1 MTFINDDFMLQN
13 DAARELYSR
22 YAKDEPIFDYHCHLP
37 PEDVSGN
44 RVFANMFEIWLE
56 GDHYKWRAM
65 RANGVPEPL
74 VTGDADPYDKFL
86 AWCKTVPNTMRN
98 PLYHWSHLELR
109 RYFDIDLIVSEDTA
123 EEIWSTGNER
133 LKSEDLR
140 AQGILKN
147 FKV

>member
-13 DAARELYSR
+13 DAARELYTR

-37 PEDVSGN
+37 PEEVAGN

-65 RANGVPEPL
+65 RANGVPEPS
-74 VTGDADPYDKFL
+74 VTGDVDPYDKFL

-98 PLYHWSHLELR
+98 PLYHWSHLELK
-109 RYFDIDLIVSEDTA
+109 RYFDIDLIISEDTA
-123 EEIWSTGNER
+123 EEIWNAGNER
-133 LKSEDLR
+133 LKSEDL
-140 AQGILKN
+140 ALKG
-147 FKV
+147 F